1 MVCVCRTRHNVE
13 RFKGLKGRF
22 LRTNQALPKRQVF
35 RPAVSLTIDGLSTK
49 TSGGQRFKDRRGFHE
64 LNRSSRERGFFFA
77 SIRSHPSSGFRWNFN
92 YVGRDTSVCETKFA
106 TLEIGHDLQD
116 HAARLTGDLNM
127 KLERDLVRI
136 NSHSTH
142 PFARFFSTC
151 TLFCRQL
158 LHVDDCMK
166 SSCKFLRSW
175 NIYFERIQVRNSF
188 ESEHFYVK

>member
-1 MVCVCRTRHNVE
+1 MVCVRRTRHNVE
-13 RFKGLKGRF
+13 RFKGLEGRF

-64 LNRSSRERGFFFA
+64 LNRSSQERGFFFHR
-77 SIRSHPSSGFRWNFN
+77 SGCIRARWNFN
-92 YVGRDTSVCETKFA
+92 YVGRDTPVCESKFA
-106 TLEIGHDLQD
+106 TLKIGHDLQD

-142 PFARFFSTC
+142 PFAPFFSTC

-175 NIYFERIQVRNSF
+175 NIYFERPQVRSSF
-188 ESEHFYVK
+188 ESEHYYAK

>member
-1 MVCVCRTRHNVE
+1 MVCVRRTRHNVE
-13 RFKGLKGRF
+13 RFKGLEGRF

-64 LNRSSRERGFFFA
+64 LNRSSQERGFFFHR
-77 SIRSHPSSGFRWNFN
+77 SGCIRARWNFN
-92 YVGRDTSVCETKFA
+92 YVGRDTPVCETKFA
-106 TLEIGHDLQD
+106 TLKIGYDLQD

-142 PFARFFSTC
+142 PFAPFFSTC

-175 NIYFERIQVRNSF
+175 NIYFERPQVRSSF
-188 ESEHFYVK
+188 ESEHYYAK